1 MFLVFVTTFFKLNLH
16 FIHQLQGDVPS
27 FLGIEFLHL
36 KIFDS
41 GSREYCH
48 WGLLIISFNSNFAGG
63 AL

>member
-27 FLGIEFLHL
+27 FLGKEFLHV

-41 GSREYCH
+41 GSRKYCH
-48 WGLLIISFNSNFAGG
+48 
-63 AL
+63 